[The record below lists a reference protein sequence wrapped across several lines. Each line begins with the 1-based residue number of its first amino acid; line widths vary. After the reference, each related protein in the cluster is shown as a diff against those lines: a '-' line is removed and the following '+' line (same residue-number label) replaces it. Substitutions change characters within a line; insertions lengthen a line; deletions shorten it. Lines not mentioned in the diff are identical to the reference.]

1 VEDFLDRVR
10 TSISGLRQRR
20 LGERAVAARLI
31 TPRQLEEALRENGTD
46 LGDGLVKRGWLTS
59 SQVEELRRTLDSPD
73 VIAGFARYELLDI
86 LGEGAMSVVH
96 RARDR
101 QLGRIVAVKV
111 LRESMFGHP
120 IVRERFAREAQAL
133 ARLDHPAIVKVYD
146 AGGDGGQ
153 AYLVME
159 LVPGEPLSKILA
171 AKTLDRPKLLR
182 LLENAARGVH
192 HAHEKGVIHR
202 DLKPA
207 NVILE
212 SGKKAVVVDFGMSKI
227 VTGAAGGTTNLTAHN
242 MVFGTPEY
250 MSPEQAR
257 GDELDA
263 RCDVYAAGVMLY
275 EMLVGAPP
283 FTGSTPLN
291 VLTEHLTGV
300 LEMPSK
306 RAKDGRVTPALES
319 VVMHALAR
327 DRDQRYPSASALAA
341 AIMHARARP
350 DDVVSLSPAAFAT
363 SPAGT
368 DAFAVTMPAIG
379 VSLSPPAVSS
389 SDPAVHEPTSDTL
402 LASGPPAAMSTNPPS
417 RSPSSAPRSGSRTA
431 SRNPSS
437 SPSNVPSVR
446 PVIQDESTG
455 TWILLWVLAG
465 VASIGIGVYFAL
477 R

>member
-1 VEDFLDRVR
+1 VDDAEGSPHSRRGRPAAPSLPDDRV
-10 TSISGLRQRR
+10 IDGKYDL
-20 LGERAVAARLI
+20 
-31 TPRQLEEALRENGTD
+31 NG
-46 LGDGLVKRGWLTS
+46 V
-59 SQVEELRRTLDSPD
+59 
-73 VIAGFARYELLDI
+73 
-86 LGEGAMSVVH
+86 LGEG
-96 RARDR
+96 
-101 QLGRIVAVKV
+101 GTGI
-111 LRESMFGHP
+111 
-120 IVRERFAREAQAL
+120 
-133 ARLDHPAIVKVYD
+133 VYD
-146 AGGDGGQ
+146 AIRKSDGSPVALKVMHAHLAGDKQIRGRFQREAAILKRLEGDHICPI
-153 AYLVME
+153 LE
-159 LVPGEPLSKILA
+159 LGEVPAVGAGDSLLYMA
-171 AKTLDRPKLLR
+171 LPKLEGPTLEQVLDKEGPIDVGRALDVMLEVCAALR
-182 LLENAARGVH
+182 TA
-192 HAHEKGVIHR
+192 HAQGVIHR

-327 DRDQRYPSASALAA
+327 DREERYPSASALAA

-350 DDVVSLSPAAFAT
+350 EDVVSLSPAAFAT

-437 SPSNVPSVR
+437 SPSSVPSVR